1 MKKENKGRID
11 REMEEFKNPFKKISK
26 SISKSVNKTVKK
38 VSKIAS
44 NTAKGAKQA
53 TKTVSKIIAPPKK
66 KTTSSPPQPKKY
78 LLQSN
83 NFNNDLY
90 FGIFCNQNSGGYR
103 NWDNQRL
110 NTSGQDI
117 ISNNKV
123 SNLQGCVSKC
133 NQDKTCTSLHFKKKM
148 DKNDSSNCT
157 LFRSY
162 PTQLVSDSKYQTQIK
177 NQLSFNYNQLNSNQK
192 TNVQKYCVQQYY
204 QNKNPNKSFDI
215 KNCLKGISTKSN
227 KNYIDLDSQCI
238 WSNIQSAGMGKT
250 KSKMVLEK
258 NPSLQNAK
266 KNPFMDKYVKNWNE
280 YHKNHKKYINIER
293 DLEKY
298 DPSFTSFNEQLE
310 ENTNELNQENRKTAE
325 GTLATTALMKVEN
338 QLTLGGDRIERFENQ
353 EECSTCNFDLLNI
366 FYILII
372 CILVYFL
379 FLKK

>member
-1 MKKENKGRID
+1 
-11 REMEEFKNPFKKISK
+11 MEEFKNPFKKISK
-26 SISKSVNKTVKK
+26 SISKSVNKTVNK

-53 TKTVSKIIAPPKK
+53 TKTVSKIVAPPTNKK
-66 KTTSSPPQPKKY
+66 STSSSPPSQPKKY
-78 LLQSN
+78 SLQSN

-90 FGIFCNQNSGGYR
+90 FGIFCNQNSGSYR

-117 ISNNKV
+117 ISNSKE
-123 SNLQGCVSKC
+123 SNIQGCVTKC
-133 NQDKTCTSLHFKKKM
+133 NQDKTCTSFHFKKKM

-192 TNVQKYCVQQYY
+192 TNVQKYCIQQYY
-204 QNKNPNKSFDI
+204 QKKNPNKSFDI
-215 KNCLKGISTKSN
+215 QNCFKGVSTKNN

-238 WSNIQSAGMGKT
+238 WSNIQSAGLGKT
-250 KSKMVLEK
+250 KSKMNLEK
-258 NPSLQNAK
+258 NASIQNAK

-280 YHKNHKKYINIER
+280 YHQNHKKYMNIER

-298 DPSFTSFNEQLE
+298 DPSFTSFNDQLQE
-310 ENTNELNQENRKTAE
+310 STNELKEMKKNTAE

-338 QLTLGGDRIERFENQ
+338 QLTVGGDRIERFENK
-353 EECSTCNFDLLNI
+353 EKCSMCKLDLENM

-372 CILVYFL
+372 CVFIYFL
-379 FLKK
+379 FLKR